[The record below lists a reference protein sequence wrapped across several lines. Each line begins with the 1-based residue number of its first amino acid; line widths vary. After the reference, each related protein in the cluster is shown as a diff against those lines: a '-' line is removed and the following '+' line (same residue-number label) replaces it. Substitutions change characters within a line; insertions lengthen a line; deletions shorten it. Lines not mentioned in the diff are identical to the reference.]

1 MNTLTRVPLVGRSLA
16 IAVTLLMATLVSASS
31 PHAAER
37 ADGDSPVP
45 AAAVAHQSGDDG
57 EPEGD
62 DDDGPIDCSIPDNQ
76 DDSGCDTGD
85 VQDSEG
91 AVGDSG
97 DLGTRDPGGADNV
110 VPRGG
115 VQTGAGGTAWMRG
128 SAPRTYLLAGMT

>member
-1 MNTLTRVPLVGRSLA
+1 MSVGRLLVV
-16 IAVTLLMATLVSASS
+16 AVIVATLVAASGPHSAQ
-31 PHAAER
+31 P
-37 ADGDSPVP
+37 ADGDSPVL

-57 EPEGD
+57 GGEGD

-97 DLGTRDPGGADNV
+97 DFETRDSGGADNV

-115 VQTGAGGTAWMRG
+115 VQTGAGGTAWMRA
-128 SAPRTYLLAGMT
+128 SASRTYLLAGMT